1 MYNQSDYSG
10 ININELV
17 SMYEHAAAL
26 HGDAT
31 ITGKYK
37 VTHTTMSI
45 IVAIEKELYVRNEQ
59 LQLKPLLK
67 SENLSARVEAARY
80 LLAFVPKEA
89 EKVLEDAISNEPN
102 PVLIVVEANLRIWRA
117 GKWKTPDYMQE
128 GGEKK

>member
-45 IVAIEKELYVRNEQ
+45 IVAIEKELYV
-59 LQLKPLLK
+59 K
-67 SENLSARVEAARY
+67 
-80 LLAFVPKEA
+80 
-89 EKVLEDAISNEPN
+89 
-102 PVLIVVEANLRIWRA
+102 
-117 GKWKTPDYMQE
+117 
-128 GGEKK
+128 